1 MLKSLFFEHMSGN
14 MPQNTPERT
23 LALALKLT
31 FLTKNQTK
39 TFHLSQNRRYETN
52 CTGEAMIWP
61 RCVTHYYI

>member
-1 MLKSLFFEHMSGN
+1 MLKSLFLSICLKN